1 MFFDTEHNSART
13 VLATL
18 RAAFEETARKTWA
31 YIKCMPKSKQ
41 PSSKIIMSTNAVP
54 VVWKRADSAGTII
67 KLTDLALRLL
77 TGRSRKLRNPE
88 YQCDIRRGQVAM

>member
-18 RAAFEETARKTWA
+18 RAAFEETARKMSA
-31 YIKCMPKSKQ
+31 YIKCMPKGKQ
-41 PSSKIIMSTNAVP
+41 PTSKIIT
-54 VVWKRADSAGTII
+54 RTII

-88 YQCDIRRGQVAM
+88 YQCDIRRRQVAL